1 LKEDVRKMKT
11 IMLVDDSTA
20 IRNILKNALIGEYS
34 VVEAENGKV
43 ALGKTGEQPVDLFLL
58 DVNMPEMDGLTL
70 LGEIRKLA
78 GHKST
83 PILMLTTET
92 KDELRQKGRE
102 LGASGWIVKPCEPDK
117 LLSAISKLI

>member
-1 LKEDVRKMKT
+1 MKT

-43 ALGKTGEQPVDLFLL
+43 ALGKTGAQTVDLFLL

-78 GHKST
+78 GHQAT

-117 LLSAISKLI
+117 LLSAIKKLI

>member
-1 LKEDVRKMKT
+1 MKT

-43 ALGKTGEQPVDLFLL
+43 ALGKTGGQPVDLFLL

-70 LGEIRKLA
+70 LGEIRKLT
-78 GHKST
+78 GHKAT

-92 KDELRQKGRE
+92 KDELRQRGRE

-117 LLSAISKLI
+117 LLSAIKKLI